1 MNTIAVIEDDLYIGS
16 MLQELL
22 QENGYRVLRAY
33 SGKEALALLS
43 KEGPDL
49 VILDLML
56 PDMSGEEV
64 LPAAAARCPVMIVS
78 AKADV
83 GGKVKN
89 LNAGAV
95 DYITKPFDNGE
106 LLARIAVQL
115 RRGDRAGMR
124 IAAGDLVMDK
134 KRHELTAAGKPV
146 HLTKTEFAILRA
158 FLENPTRVFSRSSLL
173 EYIEAY
179 VPDGEESSVGVHVSN
194 IRKKLEE
201 VAGRGYIETV
211 WGIGFRLD
219 PKIL

>member
-22 QENGYRVLRAY
+22 QENGYWVLRAY

-219 PKIL
+219 PKIV